1 MNRVKQRII
10 FWGAL
15 VAAATA
21 VAQDSMPVEDI
32 GGFMPY
38 EVTGIVETEASE
50 GSGAV
55 VESRRVVASCAHVV
69 FDDTILS
76 SAAGWTNENY
86 FFRAWNAE
94 GFPSEDYRQR
104 LRGYVKWGSYAKSV
118 ISLGGDSARAF
129 RDDFVVYY
137 SVSDLFEG
145 TPPERLQ
152 QGAAALRTGLEKI
165 ISGYPGGLYVSGDP
179 LEYRL
184 HSTGIFTDRLTP
196 ELGRYLSAEG
206 PSTGSG
212 NSGGPVWVRDGEG
225 KWDFAGVLVS
235 GLEEVMGNSMD
246 SIGVVGL
253 DKTANRLFDSAVR
266 LGSDAASEAEPE
278 VFTASGDFP
287 VDIPDGSKSGVAIPI
302 TVSPAGKKIV
312 EVALSL
318 KISHENVYEDIQV
331 LLRGPNGKTVVVADR
346 PEPTT
351 EDGEFEIA
359 ARPIEGF
366 SNSRAAGTWKIIV
379 RDIYSL
385 DEGIVDSASLVLTT
399 R

>member
-1 MNRVKQRII
+1 
-10 FWGAL
+10 
-15 VAAATA
+15 
-21 VAQDSMPVEDI
+21 
-32 GGFMPY
+32 
-38 EVTGIVETEASE
+38 
-50 GSGAV
+50 
-55 VESRRVVASCAHVV
+55 
-69 FDDTILS
+69 
-76 SAAGWTNENY
+76 
-86 FFRAWNAE
+86 
-94 GFPSEDYRQR
+94 
-104 LRGYVKWGSYAKSV
+104 
-118 ISLGGDSARAF
+118 
-129 RDDFVVYY
+129 
-137 SVSDLFEG
+137 
-145 TPPERLQ
+145 
-152 QGAAALRTGLEKI
+152 
-165 ISGYPGGLYVSGDP
+165 
-179 LEYRL
+179 
-184 HSTGIFTDRLTP
+184 
-196 ELGRYLSAEG
+196 
-206 PSTGSG
+206 
-212 NSGGPVWVRDGEG
+212 
-225 KWDFAGVLVS
+225 
-235 GLEEVMGNSMD
+235 MD

-266 LGSDAASEAEPE
+266 LGSDAASEADPE